1 MTDNDAMT
9 IDDYLITTGT
19 AGDSPI
25 GKKLVRGLEPCK
37 GDMCMDAAYLS
48 REMCDMLNELGLTPY
63 IWPKKNSI
71 NNAKGSYTWAAMMR
85 KFEEQPEEFLS
96 HYHARST
103 VEGIFGALK
112 SRYGNTL
119 RCMNRIA
126 QRREIGLR
134 VICYNINVANRL
146 RVAAKLNA

>member
-1 MTDNDAMT
+1 MTDNDAMI

-25 GKKLVRGLEPCK
+25 GKKLVRGLDPCK

-71 NNAKGSYTWAAMMR
+71 NNAKGSYSRGHKFLTSSGRSPDLQLPVPAA
-85 KFEEQPEEFLS
+85 S
-96 HYHARST
+96 
-103 VEGIFGALK
+103 
-112 SRYGNTL
+112 
-119 RCMNRIA
+119 
-126 QRREIGLR
+126 
-134 VICYNINVANRL
+134 
-146 RVAAKLNA
+146 